1 MAKRG
6 NGEGSIFFSE
16 KLNRWVGQFTA
27 GRKADG
33 KLNRK
38 SVYGKTRKEV
48 KDKITKALVDVN
60 KGLFIDKQ
68 DITFKELIENYINYK
83 YDTNQI
89 SDRSYLRNQET
100 LKQIIKCDST
110 FANKNIQKITTEDIK
125 HFLTT
130 ITVYSDSSI
139 KKMYSMMNKAFKIAI
154 SEKYIIFNPANSEII
169 KKPNSDKENKKVE
182 ALTVEEQRK
191 LINVL
196 ELNKKYDLIILMQL
210 YTGMRIGEV
219 LALKKDD
226 LVNNTICIQRTLT
239 RDKDDK
245 VIIGRKPKTENSI
258 RNITINKSIQII
270 LQNVFKID
278 SHNKYGLLFYDNEK
292 DNLISPNE
300 LNSYLQRLNKKYSI
314 AEHLHTHMLR
324 HTYATRCIES
334 GMSAKVLQMKLGHKN
349 ISTTMD
355 TYASVFEKFQL
366 QEDDKYNMY
375 LEKENIGLH

>member
-1 MAKRG
+1 MSKRG
-6 NGEGSIFFSE
+6 NGEGSIFYSE

-38 SVYGKTRKEV
+38 SLYGKTRKEV
-48 KDKITKALVDVN
+48 KDKMNKALVDVN
-60 KGLFIDKQ
+60 NGLFIDKQ

-83 YDTNQI
+83 YKTNQI

>member
-1 MAKRG
+1 MSKRG

-226 LVNNTICIQRTLT
+226 INNNKICIQRTLT
-239 RDKDDK
+239 RNKDDK
-245 VIIGRKPKTENSI
+245 VIIGRKPKTENST

-292 DNLISPNE
+292 DSLISPNE

>member
-6 NGEGSIFFSE
+6 NGEGSIFYSE

-38 SVYGKTRKEV
+38 SLYGKTRKEV
-48 KDKITKALVDVN
+48 KDKITKALVDIHE
-60 KGLFIDKQ
+60 GLFIDKQ

-83 YDTNQI
+83 YNTNQI

-226 LVNNTICIQRTLT
+226 INNNKICIQRTLT
-239 RDKDDK
+239 RNKDDK
-245 VIIGRKPKTENSI
+245 VIIGRKPKTENST

-292 DNLISPNE
+292 DSLISPNE

-375 LEKENIGLH
+375 LEKENIELH

>member
-6 NGEGSIFFSE
+6 NGEGSIFYSE

-38 SVYGKTRKEV
+38 SLYGKTRKEV

-60 KGLFIDKQ
+60 NGLFIDKQ

-83 YDTNQI
+83 YKTNQI

>member
-1 MAKRG
+1 MSKRG

-60 KGLFIDKQ
+60 NGLFIDKQ

-83 YDTNQI
+83 YKTNQI

-334 GMSAKVLQMKLGHKN
+334 GMSAKVLQIKLGHKN

>member
-6 NGEGSIFFSE
+6 NGEGSIFYSE

-48 KDKITKALVDVN
+48 KEKMTKALAEVQQ
-60 KGLFIDKQ
+60 GLFIDKK

-83 YDTNQI
+83 YNTNQI
-89 SDRSYLRNQET
+89 SDRSFLRNQET
-100 LKQIIKCDST
+100 LKQIIKCDSN

-154 SEKYIIFNPANSEII
+154 SEKYIIFNPANSEVI
-169 KKPNSDKENKKVE
+169 KKPNSDKKNKKVE
-182 ALTVEEQRK
+182 ALTIEEQRK
-191 LINVL
+191 LISIL
-196 ELNKKYDLIILMQL
+196 DLNKKYDLIILMQL

-219 LALKKDD
+219 LALEKNDII
-226 LVNNTICIQRTLT
+226 NNTICIQRTLT
-239 RDKDDK
+239 RNKDDK
-245 VIIGRKPKTENSI
+245 VILGNKTKTENSI
-258 RNITINKSIQII
+258 RNITINKSIRII
-270 LQNVFKID
+270 LENTLKID
-278 SHNKYGLLFYDNEK
+278 SHNKYGLLFYSDEE
-292 DNLISPNE
+292 DSFISPNE

-314 AEHLHTHMLR
+314 AKHIHTHMLR

>member
-1 MAKRG
+1 MRKRG
-6 NGEGSIFFSE
+6 NGEGSIFYSE

-38 SVYGKTRKEV
+38 SLYGKTRKEV
-48 KDKITKALVDVN
+48 KDKMNKALVDVN
-60 KGLFIDKQ
+60 NGLFIDKQ

-83 YDTNQI
+83 YKTNQI

-334 GMSAKVLQMKLGHKN
+334 GMSAKVLQLKLGHKN

>member
-1 MAKRG
+1 MSKRG
-6 NGEGSIFFSE
+6 NGEGSIFYSE

-38 SVYGKTRKEV
+38 SLYGKTRKEV
-48 KDKITKALVDVN
+48 KDKMNKALVDVN
-60 KGLFIDKQ
+60 NGLFIDKQ

-83 YDTNQI
+83 YKTNQI

-110 FANKNIQKITTEDIK
+110 FANKNIQKITTKDIK

-226 LVNNTICIQRTLT
+226 INNNKICIQRTLT
-239 RDKDDK
+239 RNKDDK
-245 VIIGRKPKTENSI
+245 VIIGRKPKTENST

-292 DNLISPNE
+292 DSLISPNE

>member
-1 MAKRG
+1 MSKRG

-226 LVNNTICIQRTLT
+226 IINNTICIQRTLT
-239 RDKDDK
+239 RNKDDK
-245 VIIGRKPKTENSI
+245 VIIGRKPKTENST

-292 DNLISPNE
+292 DSLISPNE

>member
-1 MAKRG
+1 MSKRG
-6 NGEGSIFFSE
+6 NGEGSIFYSE

-38 SVYGKTRKEV
+38 SLYGKTRKEV
-48 KDKITKALVDVN
+48 KDKMNKALVDVN
-60 KGLFIDKQ
+60 NGLFIDKQ

-83 YDTNQI
+83 YKTNQI

-334 GMSAKVLQMKLGHKN
+334 GMSAKVLQLKLGHKN

>member
-48 KDKITKALVDVN
+48 KEKMTKALAEVQQ
-60 KGLFIDKQ
+60 GLFIDKK

-83 YDTNQI
+83 YNTNQI
-89 SDRSYLRNQET
+89 SDRSFLRNQET
-100 LKQIIKCDST
+100 LKQIIKCDSN

-154 SEKYIIFNPANSEII
+154 SEKYIIFNPANSEVI
-169 KKPNSDKENKKVE
+169 KKPNSDKKNKKVE
-182 ALTVEEQRK
+182 ALTIEEQRK
-191 LINVL
+191 LISIL
-196 ELNKKYDLIILMQL
+196 DLNKKYDLIILMQL

-219 LALKKDD
+219 LALEKNDII
-226 LVNNTICIQRTLT
+226 NNTICIQRTLT
-239 RDKDDK
+239 RNKDDK
-245 VIIGRKPKTENSI
+245 VILGNKTKTENSI
-258 RNITINKSIQII
+258 RNITINKSIRII
-270 LQNVFKID
+270 LENTLKID
-278 SHNKYGLLFYDNEK
+278 SHNKYGLLFYNDEE
-292 DNLISPNE
+292 DSFISPNE

-314 AEHLHTHMLR
+314 AKHIHTHMLR

>member
-6 NGEGSIFFSE
+6 NGEGSIFYSE

-48 KDKITKALVDVN
+48 KDKMNKALVDVN
-60 KGLFIDKQ
+60 NGLFIDKQ

-83 YDTNQI
+83 YKTNQI

>member
-6 NGEGSIFFSE
+6 NGEGSIFYSE

-48 KDKITKALVDVN
+48 KKKMTKALAEVQQ
-60 KGLFIDKQ
+60 GLFIDKK

-83 YDTNQI
+83 YNTNQI
-89 SDRSYLRNQET
+89 SDRSFLRNQET
-100 LKQIIKCDST
+100 LKQIIKCDSN

-154 SEKYIIFNPANSEII
+154 SEKYIIFNPANSEVI
-169 KKPNSDKENKKVE
+169 KKPNSDKKNKKVE
-182 ALTVEEQRK
+182 ALTIEEQRK
-191 LINVL
+191 LISIL
-196 ELNKKYDLIILMQL
+196 DLNKKYDLIILMQL

-219 LALKKDD
+219 LALEKNDII
-226 LVNNTICIQRTLT
+226 NNTICIQRTLT
-239 RDKDDK
+239 RNKDDK
-245 VIIGRKPKTENSI
+245 VILGNKTKTENSI
-258 RNITINKSIQII
+258 RNITINKSIRII
-270 LQNVFKID
+270 LENTLKID
-278 SHNKYGLLFYDNEK
+278 SHNKYGLLFYNDEE
-292 DNLISPNE
+292 DSFISPNE

-314 AEHLHTHMLR
+314 AKHIHTHMLR

>member
-48 KDKITKALVDVN
+48 KEKMTKALAEVQQ
-60 KGLFIDKQ
+60 GLFIDKK

-83 YDTNQI
+83 YNTNQI
-89 SDRSYLRNQET
+89 SDRSFLRNQET
-100 LKQIIKCDST
+100 LKQIIKCDSN

-226 LVNNTICIQRTLT
+226 INNNKICIQRTLT
-239 RDKDDK
+239 RNKDDK
-245 VIIGRKPKTENSI
+245 VIIGRKPKTENST

-292 DNLISPNE
+292 DSLISPNE

>member
-6 NGEGSIFFSE
+6 NGEGSIFYSE

-48 KDKITKALVDVN
+48 KEKMTKALAEVQQ
-60 KGLFIDKQ
+60 GLFIDKK

-83 YDTNQI
+83 YNTNQI
-89 SDRSYLRNQET
+89 SDRSFLRNQET
-100 LKQIIKCDST
+100 LKQIIKCDSN
-110 FANKNIQKITTEDIK
+110 FANKSIQKITTEDIK

-154 SEKYIIFNPANSEII
+154 SEKYIIFNPANSEVI
-169 KKPNSDKENKKVE
+169 KKPNSDKKNKKVE
-182 ALTVEEQRK
+182 ALTIEEQRK
-191 LINVL
+191 LISIL
-196 ELNKKYDLIILMQL
+196 DLNKKYDLIILMQL

-219 LALKKDD
+219 LALEKNDII
-226 LVNNTICIQRTLT
+226 NNTICIQRTLT
-239 RDKDDK
+239 RNKDDK
-245 VIIGRKPKTENSI
+245 VILGNKTKTENSI
-258 RNITINKSIQII
+258 RNITINKSIRII
-270 LQNVFKID
+270 LENTLKID
-278 SHNKYGLLFYDNEK
+278 SHNKYGLLFYNDEE
-292 DNLISPNE
+292 DSFISPNE

-314 AEHLHTHMLR
+314 AKHIHTHMLR

>member
-6 NGEGSIFFSE
+6 NGEGSIFYSE

-38 SVYGKTRKEV
+38 SLYGKTRKEV

-60 KGLFIDKQ
+60 NGLFIDKQ
-68 DITFKELIENYINYK
+68 DITYKELIENYINYK
-83 YDTNQI
+83 YKTNQI

>member
-1 MAKRG
+1 MSKRG
-6 NGEGSIFFSE
+6 NGEGSIFYSE

-38 SVYGKTRKEV
+38 SLYGKTRKEV
-48 KDKITKALVDVN
+48 KDKMNKALVDVN
-60 KGLFIDKQ
+60 NGLFIDKQ

-83 YDTNQI
+83 YKTNQI

-226 LVNNTICIQRTLT
+226 INNNKICIQRTLT
-239 RDKDDK
+239 RNKDDK
-245 VIIGRKPKTENSI
+245 VIIGRKPKTENST

-292 DNLISPNE
+292 DSLISPNE

>member
-6 NGEGSIFFSE
+6 NGEGSIFYSE

-38 SVYGKTRKEV
+38 SLYGKTRKEV

-60 KGLFIDKQ
+60 NGLFIDKQ

-83 YDTNQI
+83 YKTNQI

-278 SHNKYGLLFYDNEK
+278 SHNKYGLLFYDNEE
-292 DNLISPNE
+292 DSFISPNE

-314 AEHLHTHMLR
+314 AKHIHTHMLR

>member
-6 NGEGSIFFSE
+6 NVEGSIFYSE

-48 KDKITKALVDVN
+48 KEKMTKALAEVQQ
-60 KGLFIDKQ
+60 GLFIDKK

-83 YDTNQI
+83 YNTNQI
-89 SDRSYLRNQET
+89 SDRSFLRNQET
-100 LKQIIKCDST
+100 LKQIIKCDSN

-154 SEKYIIFNPANSEII
+154 SEKYIIFNPANSEVI
-169 KKPNSDKENKKVE
+169 KKPNSDKKNKKVE
-182 ALTVEEQRK
+182 ALTIEEQRK
-191 LINVL
+191 LISIL
-196 ELNKKYDLIILMQL
+196 DLNKKYDLIILMQL

-219 LALKKDD
+219 LALEKNDII
-226 LVNNTICIQRTLT
+226 NNTICIQRTLT
-239 RDKDDK
+239 RNKDDK
-245 VIIGRKPKTENSI
+245 VILGNKTKTENSI
-258 RNITINKSIQII
+258 RNITINKSIRII
-270 LQNVFKID
+270 LENTLKID
-278 SHNKYGLLFYDNEK
+278 SHNKYGLLFYNDEE
-292 DNLISPNE
+292 DSFISPNE

-314 AEHLHTHMLR
+314 AKHIHTHMLR

>member
-6 NGEGSIFFSE
+6 NGEGSIFYSE

-48 KDKITKALVDVN
+48 KDKMNKALVDVN

-68 DITFKELIENYINYK
+68 DITFKELIENYISYK

-89 SDRSYLRNQET
+89 SDRSFLRNQET
-100 LKQIIKCDST
+100 LKQIIKCDSA

-130 ITVYSDSSI
+130 ITIYSDSSI

-334 GMSAKVLQMKLGHKN
+334 GMSAKVLQLKLGHKN

>member
-1 MAKRG
+1 MRKRG
-6 NGEGSIFFSE
+6 NGEGSIFYSE

-38 SVYGKTRKEV
+38 SLYGKTRKEV
-48 KDKITKALVDVN
+48 KDKMNKALVDVN
-60 KGLFIDKQ
+60 NGLFIDKQ

-83 YDTNQI
+83 YKTNQI

>member
-6 NGEGSIFFSE
+6 NGEGSIFYSE

-48 KDKITKALVDVN
+48 KEKMTKALAEVQQ
-60 KGLFIDKQ
+60 GLFIDKK

-83 YDTNQI
+83 YNTNQI
-89 SDRSYLRNQET
+89 SDRSFLRNQET
-100 LKQIIKCDST
+100 LKQIIKCDSN

-154 SEKYIIFNPANSEII
+154 SEKYIIFNPANSEVI
-169 KKPNSDKENKKVE
+169 KKPNSDKKNKKVE
-182 ALTVEEQRK
+182 ALTIEEQRK
-191 LINVL
+191 LISIL
-196 ELNKKYDLIILMQL
+196 DLNKKYDLIILMQL

-219 LALKKDD
+219 LALEKNDII
-226 LVNNTICIQRTLT
+226 NNTIYIQRTLT
-239 RDKDDK
+239 RNKDDK
-245 VIIGRKPKTENSI
+245 VILGNKTKTENSI
-258 RNITINKSIQII
+258 RNITINKSIRII
-270 LQNVFKID
+270 LENTLKID
-278 SHNKYGLLFYDNEK
+278 SHNKYGLLFYNDEE
-292 DNLISPNE
+292 DSFISPNE

-314 AEHLHTHMLR
+314 AKHIHTHMLR

>member
-48 KDKITKALVDVN
+48 KDKITKALVDVRE
-60 KGLFIDKQ
+60 GLFIDKQ

-83 YDTNQI
+83 YNTNQI

-196 ELNKKYDLIILMQL
+196 DLHNKYDLIILMQL

-226 LVNNTICIQRTLT
+226 INNNKICIQRTLT
-239 RDKDDK
+239 RNKDDK
-245 VIIGRKPKTENSI
+245 VILGNKTKTENSI

-292 DNLISPNE
+292 DSLISPNE

-334 GMSAKVLQMKLGHKN
+334 GMSAKVLQKKLGHKN
-349 ISTTMD
+349 ITTTMD

-366 QEDDKYNMY
+366 QEDDKFNAY
-375 LEKENIGLH
+375 LDKENIGLH

>member
-6 NGEGSIFFSE
+6 NGEGSIFYSE

-27 GRKADG
+27 GRKVDG

-48 KDKITKALVDVN
+48 KDKMNKALVDVN

-68 DITFKELIENYINYK
+68 DITFKELIENYISYK

-89 SDRSYLRNQET
+89 SDRSFLRNQET
-100 LKQIIKCDST
+100 LKQIIKCDSA

-130 ITVYSDSSI
+130 ITIYSDSSI

-226 LVNNTICIQRTLT
+226 INNNKICIQRTLT
-239 RDKDDK
+239 RNKDDK
-245 VIIGRKPKTENSI
+245 VIIGRKPKTENST

-292 DNLISPNE
+292 DSLISPNE

>member
-6 NGEGSIFFSE
+6 NGEGSIFYSE

-48 KDKITKALVDVN
+48 KEKMTKALAEVQQ
-60 KGLFIDKQ
+60 GLFIDKK

-83 YDTNQI
+83 YNTNQI
-89 SDRSYLRNQET
+89 SDRSFLRNQET
-100 LKQIIKCDST
+100 LKQIIKCDSN

-130 ITVYSDSSI
+130 ITIYSDSSI

-154 SEKYIIFNPANSEII
+154 SEKYIIFNPANSEVI
-169 KKPNSDKENKKVE
+169 KKPNSDKKNKKVE
-182 ALTVEEQRK
+182 ALTIEEQRK
-191 LINVL
+191 LISIL
-196 ELNKKYDLIILMQL
+196 DLNKKYDLIILMQL

-219 LALKKDD
+219 LALEKNDII
-226 LVNNTICIQRTLT
+226 NNTICIQRTLT
-239 RDKDDK
+239 RNKDDK
-245 VIIGRKPKTENSI
+245 VILGNKTKTENSI
-258 RNITINKSIQII
+258 RNITINKSIRII
-270 LQNVFKID
+270 LENTLKID
-278 SHNKYGLLFYDNEK
+278 SHNKYGLLFYNDEE
-292 DNLISPNE
+292 DSFISPNE

-314 AEHLHTHMLR
+314 AKHIHTHMLR

>member
-6 NGEGSIFFSE
+6 NGEGSIFYSE

-48 KDKITKALVDVN
+48 KKKMTKALAEVQQ
-60 KGLFIDKQ
+60 GLFIDKK

-83 YDTNQI
+83 YNTNQI
-89 SDRSYLRNQET
+89 SDRSFLRNQET
-100 LKQIIKCDST
+100 LKQIIKCDSN

-154 SEKYIIFNPANSEII
+154 SEKYIIFNPANSEVI
-169 KKPNSDKENKKVE
+169 KKPNSDKKNKKVE
-182 ALTVEEQRK
+182 ALTIEEQRK
-191 LINVL
+191 LISIL
-196 ELNKKYDLIILMQL
+196 DLNKKYDLIILMQL

-219 LALKKDD
+219 LALEKNDII
-226 LVNNTICIQRTLT
+226 NNTIYIQRTLT
-239 RDKDDK
+239 RNKDDK
-245 VIIGRKPKTENSI
+245 VILGNKTKTENSI
-258 RNITINKSIQII
+258 RNITINKSIRII
-270 LQNVFKID
+270 LENTLKID
-278 SHNKYGLLFYDNEK
+278 SHNKYGLLFYNDEE
-292 DNLISPNE
+292 DSFISPNE

-314 AEHLHTHMLR
+314 AKHIHTHMLR

>member
-6 NGEGSIFFSE
+6 NGEGSIFYSK

-38 SVYGKTRKEV
+38 TVYGKTRKEV
-48 KDKITKALVDVN
+48 KEKMTKALAEVQQ
-60 KGLFIDKQ
+60 GLFIDKK

-83 YDTNQI
+83 YNTNQI
-89 SDRSYLRNQET
+89 SDRSFLRNQET
-100 LKQIIKCDST
+100 LKQIIKCDSN

-154 SEKYIIFNPANSEII
+154 SEKYIIFNPANSEVI
-169 KKPNSDKENKKVE
+169 KKPNSDKKNKKVE
-182 ALTVEEQRK
+182 ALTIEEQRK
-191 LINVL
+191 LISIL
-196 ELNKKYDLIILMQL
+196 DLNKKYDLIILMQL

-219 LALKKDD
+219 LALEKNDII
-226 LVNNTICIQRTLT
+226 NNTICIQRTLT
-239 RDKDDK
+239 RNKDDK
-245 VIIGRKPKTENSI
+245 VILGNKTKTENSI
-258 RNITINKSIQII
+258 RNITINKSIRII
-270 LQNVFKID
+270 LENTLKID
-278 SHNKYGLLFYDNEK
+278 SHNKYGLLFYNDEE
-292 DNLISPNE
+292 DSFISPNE

-314 AEHLHTHMLR
+314 AKHIHTHMLR

>member
-1 MAKRG
+1 MSKRG

-110 FANKNIQKITTEDIK
+110 FTNKNIQKITTEDIK

-226 LVNNTICIQRTLT
+226 INNNKICIQRTLT
-239 RDKDDK
+239 RNKDDK
-245 VIIGRKPKTENSI
+245 VIIGRKPKTENST

-292 DNLISPNE
+292 DSLISPNE

>member
-6 NGEGSIFFSE
+6 NGEGSIFYSE

-48 KDKITKALVDVN
+48 KEKMTKALAEVQQ
-60 KGLFIDKQ
+60 GLFIDKK

-83 YDTNQI
+83 YNTNQI
-89 SDRSYLRNQET
+89 SDRSFLRNQET
-100 LKQIIKCDST
+100 LKQIIKCDSN

-154 SEKYIIFNPANSEII
+154 SEKYIIFNPANSEVI
-169 KKPNSDKENKKVE
+169 KKPNSDKKNKKVE
-182 ALTVEEQRK
+182 ALTIEEQRK
-191 LINVL
+191 LISIL
-196 ELNKKYDLIILMQL
+196 DLNKKYDLIILMQL

-219 LALKKDD
+219 LALEKNDII
-226 LVNNTICIQRTLT
+226 NNTICIQRTLT
-239 RDKDDK
+239 RNKDDK
-245 VIIGRKPKTENSI
+245 VILGNKTKTENSI
-258 RNITINKSIQII
+258 RNITINKSIRII
-270 LQNVFKID
+270 LENTFKID
-278 SHNKYGLLFYDNEK
+278 SHNKYGLLFYNDEE
-292 DNLISPNE
+292 DSFISPNE

-314 AEHLHTHMLR
+314 AKHIHTHMLR

>member
-1 MAKRG
+1 MRKRG
-6 NGEGSIFFSE
+6 NGEGSIFYSE

-38 SVYGKTRKEV
+38 SLYGKTRKEV
-48 KDKITKALVDVN
+48 KDKMNKALVDVN
-60 KGLFIDKQ
+60 NGLFIDKQ

-83 YDTNQI
+83 YKTNQI

-239 RDKDDK
+239 RDKDDR

-270 LQNVFKID
+270 LQNVLKID
-278 SHNKYGLLFYDNEK
+278 SHNKYELLFYDNEK

-334 GMSAKVLQMKLGHKN
+334 GMSAKVLQLKLGHKN

>member
-1 MAKRG
+1 
-6 NGEGSIFFSE
+6 
-16 KLNRWVGQFTA
+16 
-27 GRKADG
+27 
-33 KLNRK
+33 
-38 SVYGKTRKEV
+38 
-48 KDKITKALVDVN
+48 
-60 KGLFIDKQ
+60 
-68 DITFKELIENYINYK
+68 
-83 YDTNQI
+83 
-89 SDRSYLRNQET
+89 
-100 LKQIIKCDST
+100 
-110 FANKNIQKITTEDIK
+110 
-125 HFLTT
+125 
-130 ITVYSDSSI
+130 
-139 KKMYSMMNKAFKIAI
+139 MYSMMNKAFKIAI

>member
-6 NGEGSIFFSE
+6 NGEGSIFYSE

-48 KDKITKALVDVN
+48 KDKITKALAEVQQ
-60 KGLFIDKQ
+60 GLFIDKQ

-83 YDTNQI
+83 LETNQI
-89 SDRSYLRNQET
+89 SERSYIRNQET
-100 LKQIIKCDST
+100 LKQIIKCDSN
-110 FANKNIQKITTEDIK
+110 FANKNIQKIKTEDIK

-130 ITVYSDSSI
+130 ITTYSDSSI
-139 KKMYSMMNKAFKIAI
+139 KKIYSMMNKAFKIAM
-154 SEKYIIFNPANSEII
+154 SEKYIIFNPANSEVI
-169 KKPNSDKENKKVE
+169 KKPNSDKENKQVE

-191 LINVL
+191 LINIL
-196 ELNKKYDLIILMQL
+196 DLNKKYDLIILMQL
-210 YTGMRIGEV
+210 YTGMRVGEV

-226 LVNNTICIQRTLT
+226 IINNTICIQRTLT
-239 RDKDDK
+239 RNKDDK
-245 VIIGRKPKTENSI
+245 VILGNKTKTVNSI
-258 RNITINKSIQII
+258 RNITINKSIQVI
-270 LQNVFKID
+270 LQNVFRID

>member
-1 MAKRG
+1 MSKRG

-48 KDKITKALVDVN
+48 KDKMNKALVDVN
-60 KGLFIDKQ
+60 NGLFIDKQ

>member
-6 NGEGSIFFSE
+6 NGEGSIFYSE

-38 SVYGKTRKEV
+38 SLYGKTRKEV
-48 KDKITKALVDVN
+48 KDKMNKALVDVN
-60 KGLFIDKQ
+60 NGLFIDKQ

-83 YDTNQI
+83 YNTNQI
-89 SDRSYLRNQET
+89 SDRSYLRNKET
-100 LKQIIKCDST
+100 LQQIIKCDST

-226 LVNNTICIQRTLT
+226 INNNKICIQRTLT
-239 RDKDDK
+239 RNKDDK
-245 VIIGRKPKTENSI
+245 VIIGRKPKTENSA

-292 DNLISPNE
+292 DSLISPNE